1 MVMLK
6 IISRFNLIYQ
16 GVMKSRNIL
25 RKFFYLTNKN
35 PMVENSLLNLLRN
48 RDDLKKWLLAT
59 GEYGRSRRS

>member
-35 PMVENSLLNLLRN
+35 PTVENSLLNLLRN

-59 GEYGRSRRS
+59 DEYGRSRRS